1 MHFAVTQ
8 THVNGERIAA
18 IFPCIGGTFVAGEE
32 PVRDFV
38 EDEVIITVS
47 GNPEQPFKLY
57 RAGSA
62 GVVEFGSH
70 GEPYPKTI
78 VQALRRA
85 RAAQGWG

>member
-18 IFPCIGGTFVAGEE
+18 VFPCIGGTFVAGEE
-32 PVRDFV
+32 PERDWV
-38 EDEVIITVS
+38 EDEVIITT
-47 GNPEQPFKLY
+47 NPDYPQRPFRLY
-57 RAGSA
+57 RAGRD
-62 GVVEFGSH
+62 GVIEFAID
-70 GEPYPKTI
+70 EPVKTF